1 MLKILMF
8 LARWIKRII
17 DDSYELADDE
27 RKRNYRP

>member
-8 LARWIKRII
+8 LVRWVKRII
-17 DDSYELADDE
+17 DDSYELQDSE